1 MQFTFGKYFKIR
13 REELKKTLEEIS
25 ADLYIQKDILEK
37 IEKDKLLEI
46 GPIVY
51 VKGFVKN
58 YAKYLELN
66 TEEILKIFNRIIQ
79 HLENE
84 KHLNQISSNKNTQDF
99 KQEIKLNKPNIN
111 INGKLD
117 IFKEKITILNTKISI
132 FKILMFT
139 CIILVIG
146 IFIFNLIQN
155 INQKPKLK
163 IYSPTFAESDNAVD
177 FVYNDKI
184 IIVTGES
191 EADTEVYVD
200 NQKVTLTPDYFF
212 RSPQI
217 AFLEDTK
224 TILIKAK
231 NRFGATSEI
240 KLNLKKNITENQR
253 EAKKIILEILPDT
266 FAYLMVD
273 DIVILNEYLKNT
285 YSRLITI
292 NKDLYL
298 EVGDKNNVRIE
309 ELDGTKIE
317 LDENNTLKI
326 FNLK

>member
-1 MQFTFGKYFKIR
+1 
-13 REELKKTLEEIS
+13 
-25 ADLYIQKDILEK
+25 
-37 IEKDKLLEI
+37 
-46 GPIVY
+46 
-51 VKGFVKN
+51 
-58 YAKYLELN
+58 
-66 TEEILKIFNRIIQ
+66 
-79 HLENE
+79 
-84 KHLNQISSNKNTQDF
+84 
-99 KQEIKLNKPNIN
+99 
-111 INGKLD
+111 
-117 IFKEKITILNTKISI
+117 
-132 FKILMFT
+132 MFT

>member
-58 YAKYLELN
+58 YAKYLGLN
-66 TEEILKIFNRIIQ
+66 TEEILKIFDRIIQ

-84 KHLNQISSNKNTQDF
+84 KHLKQISSNKNTQDF
-99 KQEIKLNKPNIN
+99 KQEIKLLKSTIS
-111 INGKLD
+111 INGKLN
-117 IFKEKITILNTKISI
+117 IFKDNITILNTKISI

-155 INQKPKLK
+155 IKQKPKLK
-163 IYSPTFAESDNAVD
+163 IYSPTFAESDNSID
-177 FVYNDKI
+177 FIYNDKI

-200 NQKVTLTPDYFF
+200 NQKVSLTSDYFF

-217 AFLEDTK
+217 AFLEDSSRALS
-224 TILIKAK
+224 I
-231 NRFGATSEI
+231 
-240 KLNLKKNITENQR
+240 NL
-253 EAKKIILEILPDT
+253 
-266 FAYLMVD
+266 
-273 DIVILNEYLKNT
+273 
-285 YSRLITI
+285 
-292 NKDLYL
+292 
-298 EVGDKNNVRIE
+298 
-309 ELDGTKIE
+309 
-317 LDENNTLKI
+317 
-326 FNLK
+326 